1 MEKDTRSKITVI
13 WVIRQLFPCFYYHLF
28 EKKRECILWHVGLWR
43 YSNGVCAVICAI
55 NVR

>member
-43 YSNGVCAVICAI
+43 YSNGVCAVICA
-55 NVR
+55 